1 MLAELYEEP
10 MNSEAGKTIM
20 EVIGA
25 KLDTICVKIDAI
37 QAQVLANDLR
47 SRECRTHCDDTSR
60 GIGDRLTELEKR
72 TLAEYAAKN
81 ATETLRREMEQ
92 HFDVAEDRRV
102 QSSQTFWIRI
112 GSIVAGTAILQTV
125 VFYIIEKVLR

>member
-1 MLAELYEEP
+1 

-37 QAQVLANDLR
+37 QAQVLSNDIR
-47 SRECRTHCDDTSR
+47 SRECRAHCEDTSR
-60 GIGDRLTELEKR
+60 NIGDRLIDLEKR

-81 ATETLRREMEQ
+81 ATETLKREMEQ

-112 GSIVAGTAILQTV
+112 GAIIAGTAILQTIA
-125 VFYIIEKVLR
+125 FYLIEKVIR